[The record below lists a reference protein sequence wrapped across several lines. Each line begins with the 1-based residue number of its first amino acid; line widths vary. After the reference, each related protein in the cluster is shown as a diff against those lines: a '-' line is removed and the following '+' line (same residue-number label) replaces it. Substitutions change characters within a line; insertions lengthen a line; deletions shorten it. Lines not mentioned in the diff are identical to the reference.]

1 MNRRH
6 IRTGVLAMMAL
17 AVAVGSFQP
26 LSAAATQKTKARRPT
41 GVRSAAAV
49 KPGTLS
55 WEMREQIG
63 KVQPNVA
70 KIKLTGDVDRDFVL
84 LMQAYQQTGINV
96 ARIEAQGGKDPKMRE
111 LAARIIGA
119 QERDVAQFRDWLV
132 QPSPSPSP
140 GRRH

>member
-1 MNRRH
+1 MNRSR
-6 IRTGVLAMMAL
+6 IRTGVLAAMAL
-17 AVAVGSFQP
+17 AVAVGSWQP
-26 LSAAATQKTKARRPT
+26 LSAAATQKPKARRPAP
-41 GVRSAAAV
+41 VRGAPV

-55 WEMREQIG
+55 YEMRDLIAKLQ
-63 KVQPNVA
+63 QNVA

-119 QERDVAQFRDWLV
+119 QERDVAQFREWLI

-140 GRRH
+140 GRKR

>member
-1 MNRRH
+1 
-6 IRTGVLAMMAL
+6 MAL
-17 AVAVGSFQP
+17 AVGVGSWQP
-26 LSAAATQKTKARRPT
+26 LSAAATQKPKARRPAPAR
-41 GVRSAAAV
+41 GAAAV

-55 WEMREQIG
+55 WEMRDLIG
-63 KVQPNVA
+63 KVQQNVA

-119 QERDVAQFRDWLV
+119 QERDVAQFREWLV

-140 GRRH
+140 GRKR